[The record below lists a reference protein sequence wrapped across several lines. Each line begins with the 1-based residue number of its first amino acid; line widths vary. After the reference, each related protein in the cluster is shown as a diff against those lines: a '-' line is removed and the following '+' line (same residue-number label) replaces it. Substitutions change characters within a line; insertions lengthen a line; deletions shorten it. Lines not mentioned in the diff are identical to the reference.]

1 MSAQFENN
9 PLVKRY
15 MELDVSPAF
24 DAYTGVEIVVD
35 ENTTYFAGSTGGRI
49 ITINNPWG
57 TQAMADNILEN
68 LRGFTYQ
75 PYTAS
80 GALLNPAAEIGDAV
94 TLDVSTYSGI
104 FKMSK
109 NFSSLMSTDIEAPQD
124 EEIDHEYPFEPKQNR
139 EITRKFSAIESEFA
153 IQSNEISAKVSQT
166 GGDASSVSWSLTSTA
181 WTVKANGT
189 EVFKVDRNGATVT
202 GKITATSG
210 KIGGFDIGSNAISY
224 NGLTWNGNKNGIYL
238 GSSGIQLG
246 STSGSYFQASN
257 SGVVKAHNMTLTG
270 TLNIGGTNITA
281 AALRSGA
288 QSAYTNGGT
297 WSTGAG
303 YGYNYNNA
311 TQSGNAGPRL
321 FNCGALNVTGTSDFG
336 NTLRASGGAI
346 INGLKIGTMYN
357 YTSVSIQTKTIDGI
371 TIHYLGY

>member
-1 MSAQFENN
+1 MSAQYENN

-35 ENTTYFAGSTGGRI
+35 ENTSYFAGSTGGRV

-80 GALLNPAAEIGDAV
+80 GALLSPAAEIGDAV

-139 EITRKFSAIESEFA
+139 EITRKFSAIESEFR

-189 EVFKVDRNGATVT
+189 EVFRVDSNGAKVTGTITATAGAIGPFTINANNSKAIQYNGATYGGNRT
-202 GKITATSG
+202 G
-210 KIGGFDIGSNAISY
+210 
-224 NGLTWNGNKNGIYL
+224 LYL
-238 GSSGIQLG
+238 GSSGLQLG
-246 STSGSYFQASN
+246 AANGSYFQCSMK
-257 SGVVKAHNMTLTG
+257 GDVVAHNMKLTG
-270 TLNIGGTNITA
+270 TLNIGGENITA

-297 WSTGAG
+297 WS
-303 YGYNYNNA
+303 
-311 TQSGNAGPRL
+311 
-321 FNCGALNVTGTSDFG
+321 GTSTKFNDASSKSSAQ
-336 NTLRASGGAI
+336 NTLPKVWRAMDIVGIETVQSNNGQFAEINSYVISWKQVTIGGETFYV
-346 INGLKIGTMYN
+346 LKG
-357 YTSVSIQTKTIDGI
+357 VR
-371 TIHYLGY
+371 

>member
-1 MSAQFENN
+1 MT
-9 PLVKRY
+9 
-15 MELDVSPAF
+15 LDVSPAF

-35 ENTTYFAGSTGGRI
+35 ENTSYFAGSTGGRV

-57 TQAMADNILEN
+57 TQAMANNILEN

-80 GALLNPAAEIGDAV
+80 GALLNPAAEIGDGV

-109 NFSSLMSTDIEAPQD
+109 SFGSLMSTDIEAPQD

-288 QSAYTNGGT
+288 QSAYTNSGT

>member
-153 IQSNEISAKVSQT
+153 IQSNEISAKVSKT

-210 KIGGFDIGSNAISY
+210 KIGGFDIGASAITY
-224 NGLTWNGNKNGIYL
+224 NNQTWGGTSVNGIYF
-238 GSSGIQLG
+238 G
-246 STSGSYFQASN
+246 TSGLQIGRKPKNANDNASYFSASA
-257 SGVVKAHNMTLTG
+257 SGTIEARNLKLTG
-270 TLNIGGTNITA
+270 TLNIGGTDITA

-303 YGYNYNNA
+303 YGYNYNKA
-311 TQSGNAGPRL
+311 TDKNSGSYPSY
-321 FNCGALNVTGTSDFG
+321 FKCTALV
-336 NTLRASGGAI
+336 ASSAS
-346 INGLKIGTMYN
+346 IGTLAVGDVTYSAR
-357 YTSVSIQTKTIDGI
+357 YVTIGGSSF
-371 TIHYLGY
+371 YVLAS

>member
-1 MSAQFENN
+1 MSAQYENN

-35 ENTTYFAGSTGGRI
+35 ENTTYFAGSTGGRV

-80 GALLNPAAEIGDAV
+80 GALLSPAAEIGDAV

-202 GKITATSG
+202 GEITATSG
-210 KIGGFDIGSNAISY
+210 KIGGFKIGTSAINY
-224 NGLTWNGNKNGIYL
+224 NGLTWNGTKTGIYL
-238 GSSGIQLG
+238 GTSGIQLG
-246 STSGSYFQASN
+246 SKNGSYFQASA
-257 SGVVKAHNMTLTG
+257 SGNVVAHNMKLTG
-270 TLNIGGTNITA
+270 KLYFIDGNGNQQSMEA
-281 AALRSGA
+281 NQLRAGA

-297 WSTGAG
+297 WSGTSKAWG
-303 YGYNYNNA
+303 NA
-311 TQSGNAGPRL
+311 TDNQSGKYPSYFEASTLCCKNLIVEGSYFRWGDAGLSLSLVSPSS
-321 FNCGALNVTGTSDFG
+321 A
-336 NTLRASGGAI
+336 
-346 INGLKIGTMYN
+346 TM
-357 YTSVSIQTKTIDGI
+357 V
-371 TIHYLGY
+371 LGY

>member
-1 MSAQFENN
+1 MSEYSIDTLNKRFEGLNASEQFDG
-9 PLVKRY
+9 Y
-15 MELDVSPAF
+15 S
-24 DAYTGVEIVVD
+24 GVEVVVD
-35 ENTTYFAGSTGGRI
+35 ENTSYFAGSTAGRVL
-49 ITINNPWG
+49 TIQNPLG
-57 TQAMADNILEN
+57 TQEQADKALARI
-68 LRGFTYQ
+68 RGFQYQ
-75 PYTAS
+75 PFTATR
-80 GALLNPAAEIGDAV
+80 ALASPAAELGDGIS
-94 TLDVSTYSGI
+94 LNGMYSGI
-104 FKMSK
+104 YHITRDY
-109 NFSSLMSTDIEAPQD
+109 NSLMTADVDAPND
-124 EEIDHEYPFEPKQNR
+124 EEIDHEYPFKPKENR
-139 EITRKFSAIESEFA
+139 EINRKFSAIESEFR
-153 IQSNEISAKVSQT
+153 IQSNEIAAKVSET
-166 GGDASSVSWSLTSTA
+166 GGSSSSVSWSLTSTA

-246 STSGSYFQASN
+246 STSGAYFQASN

-357 YTSVSIQTKTIDGI
+357 YTSVSIQTKTIDGT

>member
-1 MSAQFENN
+1 
-9 PLVKRY
+9 

-24 DAYTGVEIVVD
+24 DAYTGVEVVVD
-35 ENTTYFAGSTGGRI
+35 ENTSYFAGSTGGRV

-80 GALLNPAAEIGDAV
+80 GALLSPAAEIGDAV

-189 EVFKVDRNGATVT
+189 EVFKVDRSGATVT

-210 KIGGFDIGSNAISY
+210 KIGGFDIGSSAITY
-224 NGLTWNGNKNGIYL
+224 NKQTWGGTSVSGIYFGTSGLQIGRKPKNSNDNTSYFAASASGTIEARNLKLL
-238 GSSGIQLG
+238 GSIYFADGSSLTTANVQKGINSVNTNG
-246 STSGSYFQASN
+246 ST
-257 SGVVKAHNMTLTG
+257 
-270 TLNIGGTNITA
+270 
-281 AALRSGA
+281 
-288 QSAYTNGGT
+288 
-297 WSTGAG
+297 W
-303 YGYNYNNA
+303 
-311 TQSGNAGPRL
+311 
-321 FNCGALNVTGTSDFG
+321 TGTSTKFD
-336 NTLRASGGAI
+336 NASNNSSAQSSLPKVWRAMDIVGIDTVQSNNGQFAEINSYVISWKQVTIGGETFYV
-346 INGLKIGTMYN
+346 LKG
-357 YTSVSIQTKTIDGI
+357 VR
-371 TIHYLGY
+371 

>member
-1 MSAQFENN
+1 MSAQYENN

-80 GALLNPAAEIGDAV
+80 GALLSPAAEIGDAV

-210 KIGGFDIGSNAISY
+210 KIGGFEIGTSAITY
-224 NGLTWNGNKNGIYL
+224 NKQTWGGTSVSGIYFGTSGLQIGRKPKNSNDNTSYFAASASGTIEARNLKLL
-238 GSSGIQLG
+238 GSIYFADGTSLTTANVQKGINSVNTNG
-246 STSGSYFQASN
+246 ST
-257 SGVVKAHNMTLTG
+257 
-270 TLNIGGTNITA
+270 
-281 AALRSGA
+281 
-288 QSAYTNGGT
+288 
-297 WSTGAG
+297 W
-303 YGYNYNNA
+303 
-311 TQSGNAGPRL
+311 
-321 FNCGALNVTGTSDFG
+321 TGTSTKFD
-336 NTLRASGGAI
+336 NASNNSSAQSSLPKVWRAMDIVGIDTVQSNNGQFAEINSYVISWKQVTIGGETFYV
-346 INGLKIGTMYN
+346 LKG
-357 YTSVSIQTKTIDGI
+357 VR
-371 TIHYLGY
+371 